1 MAVNYRRNI
10 VTFTEVARRR
20 ATSAAYGTNL
30 PQLIRGANP
39 DSASDDRVDTHEL
52 ALFSNR
58 NAGESFFKSVLALE
72 KPTGY
77 KLMPYYTRCQ
87 SEA

>member
-10 VTFTEVARRR
+10 VTFTEVARR
-20 ATSAAYGTNL
+20 ATVAAYGANL

-39 DSASDDRVDTHEL
+39 DSASDDRVDTHDL

-58 NAGESFFKSVLALE
+58 NAVESFF
-72 KPTGY
+72 
-77 KLMPYYTRCQ
+77 
-87 SEA
+87 